1 MTDDQWALAAKLDRL
16 SADAAR
22 LADQVRRLSR
32 AGDGIDDL
40 REGALLSVRQA
51 ATICSVTDQ
60 AIYNWIEDAKRM
72 RRPIAEKYADVWV
85 IVTSQLLAFVERH
98 RGGSVSKAR
107 AESQLKENWPVWS
120 QDLHVSAKKRSSG

>member
-22 LADQVRRLSR
+22 LAEEVRRLGR
-32 AGDGIDDL
+32 AGDRIDDL
-40 REGALLSVRQA
+40 GEGARLSVRQA

-85 IVTSQLLAFVERH
+85 IVTSQLLAFVEKH
-98 RGGSVSKAR
+98 RGGPASRVE
-107 AESQLKENWPVWS
+107 AESQLKECWPVWS
-120 QDLHVSAKKRSSG
+120 QELHVSAKKRSSG